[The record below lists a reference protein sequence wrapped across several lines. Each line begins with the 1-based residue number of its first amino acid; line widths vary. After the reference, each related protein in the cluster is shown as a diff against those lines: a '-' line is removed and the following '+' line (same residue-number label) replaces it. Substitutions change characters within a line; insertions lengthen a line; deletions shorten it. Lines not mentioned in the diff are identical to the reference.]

1 MAVVLWSFP
10 LRPRPGGEGQAVP
23 AAGPAL
29 RHLWGPAGIYGMF
42 QHLPEVYL
50 GTWGVCWVHRGN
62 LLWGNSFGN
71 VCAKL
76 HNFFFFL
83 ASFYT
88 LPPMSLREQQIP
100 GYEPMKISS
109 GFG

>member
-1 MAVVLWSFP
+1 MGPCRDIWN
-10 LRPRPGGEGQAVP
+10 VP
-23 AAGPAL
+23 APSRGVLGHMGCLLGAQGKSAVGKQFWKCL
-29 RHLWGPAGIYGMF
+29 C
-42 QHLPEVYL
+42 EV
-50 GTWGVCWVHRGN
+50 TQ
-62 LLWGNSFGN
+62 
-71 VCAKL
+71 
-76 HNFFFFL
+76 FFFFL